1 MFKRAITLVGA
12 LGLSTSLLGGLA
24 EGASQTQ
31 RQQQQATQRLQ
42 QVQKI
47 RGRQYQARVN
57 QRSVQRQSNSS
68 PLTSAAHLKAVA
80 RRTATLNRW
89 TLEGKPERGE
99 TNFLAAFA
107 ELLPVAGIK

>member
-1 MFKRAITLVGA
+1 MFFKRAITLVGA
-12 LGLSTSLLGGLA
+12 LGLSTSLLADA
-24 EGASQTQ
+24 EGASPTQ
-31 RQQQQATQRLQ
+31 RNQQQATQRLQ

-47 RGRQYQARVN
+47 RGQQYQARVN
-57 QRSVQRQSNSS
+57 QRSVQRQSNAS
-68 PLTSAAHLKAVA
+68 PLSSAAHLKAVA

-107 ELLPVAGIK
+107 ELL